1 EEGEGRAAPSSGP
14 KNGSEGDRGRLTIE
28 KRVEVTVPRE
38 VAERESESRTESKS
52 ARAARKWVL
61 PPRETKS
68 EKETRTVD
76 VSKTV
81 GAGVEAKKTVER
93 VAVQEEVIEK
103 EVNEEPRTE
112 ESAVPVAVAV
122 APEEVVN
129 KVAVEVEPAVVAT
142 DTTPEEKAEEPVCE
156 TPVPNGTDESSSVES
171 IEASS
176 EEMKPKEYQRLFTD

>member
-1 EEGEGRAAPSSGP
+1 MGAAA
-14 KNGSEGDRGRLTIE
+14 EGD
-28 KRVEVTVPRE
+28 K
-38 VAERESESRTESKS
+38 
-52 ARAARKWVL
+52 
-61 PPRETKS
+61 
-68 EKETRTVD
+68 D
-76 VSKTV
+76 KTV

-176 EEMKPKEYQRLFTD
+176 EEMKPKEYQRLFTDEELDAMEAGSPG